1 MSNNAGVG
9 DGVLDVP
16 QNKCAMVTG
25 GSRHIGRGIAVV
37 LAEYGYDIAITYA
50 TSPDGAKETQRQI
63 EALGRRCF
71 IYEAH
76 LENPDA
82 PEKAVNQARKDL
94 GRLDVMVCNAGK
106 DTRNSVLTVTAE
118 DLDYLYAN
126 NIRNYFL
133 CVGAAA
139 RHMVNDKTE
148 GSIIMITS
156 VRGQLPHPDDF
167 YYGGLKA
174 AMDRA
179 CKSMALDLS
188 PYNIR
193 VNCVAPG
200 AVWKTDKDGNYPDS
214 PFLRESIP
222 LHRTGYV
229 RDIGEAAAFLAGE
242 RSAYITG
249 TTLLVDGGLSLPGLW
264 EQRDVIPWDWKHRKV
279 KTYEKAMDMLKKSID
294 SQEE

>member
-1 MSNNAGVG
+1 MDNNNIGNNE
-9 DGVLDVP
+9 
-16 QNKCAMVTG
+16 NKCAMITG
-25 GSRHIGRGIAVV
+25 GSRHIGQGIAVT

-50 TSPDGAKETQRQI
+50 TSPDGAEETKKQV

-76 LENPDA
+76 LEKPDV
-82 PEKAVNQARKDL
+82 PEKIINRARKDL
-94 GRLDVMVCNAGK
+94 GRLDAMICNAGK
-106 DTRNSVLTVTAE
+106 DRRHSVLTVTAE
-118 DLDYLYAN
+118 DLDELYTN
-126 NIRNYFL
+126 NLRNYFL

-139 RHMVNDKTE
+139 RHMVNDKVN

-156 VRGQLPHPDDF
+156 VRGQLAHPDDF
-167 YYGGLKA
+167 YYGGIKA

-188 PYNIR
+188 AYNIR
-193 VNCVAPG
+193 VNCIAPG
-200 AVWKTDKDGNYPDS
+200 AVWKPDKDGNLPDTS
-214 PFLRESIP
+214 FLRESIP

-249 TTLLVDGGLSLPGLW
+249 VTLLVDGGLSLPGLL
-264 EQRDVIPWDWKHRKV
+264 ERRDAIPWDYPQRKPKV
-279 KTYEKAMDMLKKSID
+279 YEKAMEMLRKSL
-294 SQEE
+294 EE

>member
-1 MSNNAGVG
+1 MDNNCVER
-9 DGVLDVP
+9 
-16 QNKCAMVTG
+16 KCAMVTG

-50 TSPDGAKETQRQI
+50 TSPDGAKETQRQV

-76 LENPDA
+76 LEQPDA
-82 PEKAVNQARKDL
+82 PEKAVNRARKDL

-106 DTRNSVLTVTAE
+106 DTRNSVLTATAE
-118 DLDYLYAN
+118 DMDYLYAN
-126 NIRNYFL
+126 TVRNYFL

-156 VRGQLPHPDDF
+156 VRGQLARFDDF
-167 YYGGLKA
+167 LYGGMKA

-188 PYNIR
+188 AYNIR
-193 VNCVAPG
+193 VNCIAPG
-200 AVWKTDKDGNYPDS
+200 AIWRPDKDGNLPDT

-222 LHRTGYV
+222 LHRSGTV
-229 RDIGEAAAFLAGE
+229 RDIAEAAAFLAGE

-249 TTLLVDGGLSLPGLW
+249 ITLLADGGQALPGLW
-264 EQRDVIPWDWKHRKV
+264 EQHNAIPWKSPHWNPRH
-279 KTYEKAMDMLKKSID
+279 YEKAMEMLEKSLEGD
-294 SQEE
+294 ET

>member
-1 MSNNAGVG
+1 MSS
-9 DGVLDVP
+9 
-16 QNKCAMVTG
+16 NKCAIITG
-25 GSRHIGRGIAVV
+25 GSRHIGQGIAIV

-50 TSPDGAKETQRQI
+50 TSPDGAIETQKQV

-76 LENPDA
+76 LEKPEV
-82 PEKAVNQARKDL
+82 PEKVINQARADL
-94 GRLDVMVCNAGK
+94 GRLDVMICNAGK

-118 DLDYLYAN
+118 DLDNLYAN
-126 NIRNYFL
+126 NLRNYFL
-133 CVGAAA
+133 CAGAAA

-156 VRGQLPHPDDF
+156 VRAQLPHPDDF
-167 YYGGLKA
+167 YYGGIKA

-188 PYNIR
+188 AYNIR
-193 VNCVAPG
+193 VNCIAPG
-200 AVWKTDKDGNYPDS
+200 AVWKPDKDGNYPDT

-222 LHRTGYV
+222 LHRSGYV

-249 TTLLVDGGLSLPGLW
+249 ITLLVDGGLSLPGLW
-264 EQRDVIPWDWKHRKV
+264 EQREAIPWDWKLRKTKV
-279 KTYEKAMDMLKKSID
+279 YDKAMEMLEKSKK

>member
-1 MSNNAGVG
+1 MENNICGER
-9 DGVLDVP
+9 
-16 QNKCAMVTG
+16 KCAMVTG
-25 GSRHIGRGIAVV
+25 GSRHIGQGIAIT

-50 TSPDGAKETQRQI
+50 TSLNGAKETQRQI

-76 LENPDA
+76 LEQPDA
-82 PEKAVNQARKDL
+82 PEKAANQARADL

-106 DTRNSVLTVTAE
+106 DLRHSVLTVTAE

-188 PYNIR
+188 AYNIR
-193 VNCVAPG
+193 VNCIAPG
-200 AVWKTDKDGNYPDS
+200 AIWRPDKDGNFPDN
-214 PFLRESIP
+214 PFIRESIP

-229 RDIGEAAAFLAGE
+229 RDIGEAAAFLAGG

-264 EQRDVIPWDWKHRKV
+264 EQNDAIPWDWKQRKGR
-279 KTYEKAMDMLKKSID
+279 TYDKAMDMLKKS
-294 SQEE
+294 QEEEK